1 MKSDQEFVDKLIGV
15 VKRNYTNANFDIVSM
30 AAEMSIS
37 DRQLQRKVKA
47 LTGQSPVEF
56 LRQFRLEESLR
67 HLREGVPVGE
77 AATRISRHVSGPDT
91 ASLQSACKQRKVVA
105 TEREI
110 GGFLITDKPY
120 TDTNCALGHVYD
132 RVDTKERQK

>member
-77 AATRISRHVSGPDT
+77 AANAYFTSCFRARYGVTPIRLQATKSRRYR
-91 ASLQSACKQRKVVA
+91 A
-105 TEREI
+105 
-110 GGFLITDKPY
+110 
-120 TDTNCALGHVYD
+120 
-132 RVDTKERQK
+132 